1 MYHTLTHAL
10 TKSAAFY
17 AAGAVLL
24 AVGTREI
31 AEVRGLIRSQPA
43 VGVALMAAGLAIAGA
58 PPFAVFLSEFT
69 ILRAGVASGQYWVTG
84 LLALFIVIAFIGVM
98 QQINR
103 MVFGEPSPTES
114 RAPPRLVMV
123 TVWLALLP
131 VLVLGVWMPVSLGHL
146 LSAAAAN
153 LTGAPR

>member
-1 MYHTLTHAL
+1 
-10 TKSAAFY
+10 
-17 AAGAVLL
+17 LL

-31 AEVRGLIRSQPA
+31 AQVRGLIRSQPA

-69 ILRAGVASGQYWVTG
+69 ILRGGVASGQYWVTG

-103 MVFGEPSPTES
+103 MVFGEPAPTDS
-114 RAPPRLVMV
+114 LAPPRMLMI

-131 VLVLGVWMPVSLGHL
+131 VLVLGVWLPEPLARL
-146 LSAAAAN
+146 LAAAAAN
-153 LTGAPR
+153 LIGAPR